1 MPTASAP
8 RAAGRES
15 FDWLYLLFTFCALH
29 LHAAR
34 WNEAERSQ
42 PKKEEGPASNSRP
55 KGSAPPARGR
65 KGVSKSRKSWGVK
78 LNRKS
83 NARAQGTK
91 RAPVRNVSS
100 HTPAPVKSRNIFP
113 PRSFPPLYKKGKKG
127 YNNPANARFYRCV
140 GRCVPP
146 YAGGGV
152 FVAPCPCFA
161 LFYCALRF
169 YYKPIFSK
177 FQLLF
182 AG

>member
-1 MPTASAP
+1 M
-8 RAAGRES
+8 
-15 FDWLYLLFTFCALH
+15 
-29 LHAAR
+29 
-34 WNEAERSQ
+34 ERSRGAQ
-42 PKKEEGPASNSRP
+42 PEKGGPASNSRP
-55 KGSAPPARGR
+55 KDRVPPARGR

-140 GRCVPP
+140 GRLLLRMQG
-146 YAGGGV
+146 AGWLHTLSLLCTFLLCLAV
-152 FVAPCPCFA
+152 FIINLYFPNFN
-161 LFYCALRF
+161 FYLQAEPACAARR
-169 YYKPIFSK
+169 SECAK
-177 FQLLF
+177 FKFCL
-182 AG
+182 AGQF